1 MPFKT
6 TASATLTLPV
16 PATYVAFAAAAAA
29 TTASTAATAAMAAAA
44 ATSAT
49 IFTSMH
55 AYGGDHDALQSAGT
69 MGACMMV
76 IIIIVRGLRAG
87 GPCSGD
93 ENDEKISAVLAT
105 VRITKTQSPRKP

>member
-1 MPFKT
+1 M
-6 TASATLTLPV
+6 
-16 PATYVAFAAAAAA
+16 AFAAAAA

-44 ATSAT
+44 ATSAA

-69 MGACMMV
+69 MAACMMV
-76 IIIIVRGLRAG
+76 VIIIVRGLRAG

-93 ENDEKISAVLAT
+93 ENDEKNQCRAGHSQNHEDPIST
-105 VRITKTQSPRKP
+105 